1 MAGRN
6 PLPTSPILESKNG
19 GGERWFWQMSYAEEA
34 ECVNRIKD
42 FTISESY
49 KIYYAFWDFICS
61 TKPVVR
67 IWQVKDKY
75 ESIDRYYS
83 RVKRMEE
90 WRKKSEQD
98 SVSDNS

>member
-1 MAGRN
+1 MYIDIEIYRQVR
-6 PLPTSPILESKNG
+6 E
-19 GGERWFWQMSYAEEA
+19 WFWQMSYAEEA

-67 IWQVKDKY
+67 I
-75 ESIDRYYS
+75 
-83 RVKRMEE
+83 
-90 WRKKSEQD
+90 
-98 SVSDNS
+98 